1 MKKKF
6 AKHAH
11 LMRALSKCLMIMK
24 AVWIIIMASVLQV
37 SAGTNA
43 TYSQSVKMN
52 LHLDK
57 ADLEVV
63 IWTMKKQSE
72 FNFFYSTDEVKS
84 VKGLNVE
91 MKNVTAE
98 DVLDFCLSGTDLT
111 YEVVHKAIII
121 KKVDISAPSVLNSS
135 PTTGIAEQKKE
146 LTGTVRD
153 EKGVPIPGATV
164 LVKGTTIG
172 ITSDYEG
179 KYSLIV
185 PTTAK
190 ILVISFVGMLSKEI
204 PIGNSNVYN
213 VTLVESAVGIEEVVV
228 VGYGVQKKESVVGAV
243 SQIGSESLM
252 RAGSSNVTNALAGKM
267 SGVLTMQQAGE
278 PGSNSSEIVIRG
290 VSSWNGSQPL
300 VLVDG
305 VERDFNGLDPNE
317 IASISVLKDAS
328 ATAVFGAKG
337 ANGVIIVT
345 TKRGKIG
352 APVMSFSAAYGMQK
366 ATRIPQFI
374 DSYTTMSGLNMGLK
388 NGGQFDKLIP
398 QSVLNEYKNPSSP
411 LKALQYPNVD
421 WFEEMTLPFSPTID
435 ANFNISGGTKFVK
448 YFGTLGYYN
457 ENTFFVGYKNG
468 YQDTRYKYD
477 RFNYRTNLDFNL
489 SPTTTLSFNIGGETG
504 IKNQPKESPWRSIY
518 ATTPASFPP
527 FYPEWLLSDKVN
539 GIPDPDY
546 PDASGRRLALKQ
558 NGFTTNPYTYLARGN
573 FNKYLSSKLF
583 TDIVLDQK
591 LDFIVKG
598 LSFKG
603 KVAFSTYYNT
613 RTLYSDNSAQE
624 FPEYKI
630 NWADVGKPGVN
641 PWYRNGQSGYYT
653 WDLVPL
659 DINVGG
665 LESGYYRDLY
675 YEGSLNYDAKFGNHN
690 VSALALFN
698 RQKKEYETDFA
709 FKNEALVGRATYD
722 YSHKYLLEVNI
733 GYTGSERFAPGNKFG
748 FFPSGAFGWV
758 ISEERFFKEAVP
770 FVSKLKVRYSD
781 GKVGSD
787 NAAARWLFM
796 SNYYTDPRGYI
807 KEDPAA
813 NPVAQWE
820 EARKKD
826 VGLEIGFLK
835 NDLMINIDFF
845 DEYRTNMLLQPRIPM
860 MVGNSFKDQNLGSM
874 KKHGFDL
881 EIEYKKSFSPIF
893 SYFLKG
899 IFGFNENRIVYKD
912 DPKYAPEYAK
922 EAGKPLGAQ
931 ITGAQVI
938 GSGYFTSID
947 DIHTSTSPIPVG
959 SLNVGDYKF
968 LDYYADGKISILD
981 RYPIPGSTYPPITY
995 SLGGGFSYKN
1005 FDFNFNF
1012 QGNQG
1017 KYVAFN
1023 QAYEVEFPNG
1033 NYRIHASQ
1041 LDYWTP
1047 TNPDANHSTLHFVGD
1062 ANLPNLVWGGGSSY
1076 YSGYETA
1083 IQDRLWRKADYI
1095 RLKEVYIG
1103 YNFKPE
1109 FLKRAIG
1116 ITNLTTY
1123 VTGNNLWTLTN
1134 LIEGDPE
1141 RKDFTQGFYP
1151 QMSSIKFGLKV
1162 GF

>member
-6 AKHAH
+6 AKHSH
-11 LMRALSKCLMIMK
+11 LVRALSKCLRIMK
-24 AVWIIIMASVLQV
+24 VVWIIIMASVLQV
-37 SAGTNA
+37 SAGTNV

-57 ADLEVV
+57 ADLELV
-63 IWTMKKQSE
+63 IWTMKKQSQ
-72 FNFFYSTDEVKS
+72 FNFFYSTDEVRS
-84 VKGLNVE
+84 VKGLDVE
-91 MKNVTAE
+91 MKDVTAE

-121 KKVDISAPSVLNSS
+121 KKVEVLDPLALSGL
-135 PTTGIAEQKKE
+135 PTTGTAEQKKE
-146 LTGTVRD
+146 LSGIVRD

-179 KYSLIV
+179 KYSLVV
-185 PTTAK
+185 PNTAK
-190 ILVISFVGMLSKEI
+190 VLVISFVGMLTKEI
-204 PIGNSNVYN
+204 PIGNSSVYN
-213 VTLVESAVGIEEVVV
+213 ITLAESAVGIDEVVV

-243 SQIGSESLM
+243 VQIGSESLM
-252 RAGSSNVTNALAGKM
+252 RSGNSNVTNALAGKM

-278 PGSNSSEIVIRG
+278 PGANSSEIVIRG

-305 VERDFNGLDPNE
+305 VERSFTDLDPNE
-317 IASISVLKDAS
+317 VGSISVLKDAS

-345 TKRGKIG
+345 TKRGNLG
-352 APVMSFSAAYGMQK
+352 APVMNFSASYGMQK

-374 DSYTTMSGLNMGLK
+374 DSYTTMSALNMGLM
-388 NGGQFDKLIP
+388 NGAQFDKLIP
-398 QSVLNEYKNPSSP
+398 QSDLNQYQNPSSP

-421 WFEEMTLPFSPTID
+421 WFKEMTLPFSPTID

-457 ENTFFVGYKNG
+457 EQTLFVGYKNG

-489 SPTTTLSFNIGGETG
+489 TPTSTLSFNIGGETG
-504 IKNQPKESPWRSIY
+504 IKNQPTTSPWRSLY
-518 ATTPASFPP
+518 ATTPASFPASWP
-527 FYPEWLLSDKVN
+527 AWLLDDKVN
-539 GIPDPDY
+539 GIPDIDY
-546 PDASGRRLALKQ
+546 PDATGERLALKL
-558 NGFTTNPYTYLARGN
+558 NGFTTNPYTQLTQGN
-573 FNKYLSSKLF
+573 FNKYLNSTLF
-583 TDIVLDQK
+583 TDIVFDQK
-591 LDFIVKG
+591 LDFITKG

-613 RTLYSDNSAQE
+613 RTLYADYTR
-624 FPEYKI
+624 PEYKI

-641 PWYRNGQSGYYT
+641 PWYRNGQTGYYKYN
-653 WDLVPL
+653 LNPL

-665 LESGYYRDLY
+665 MESGYYRDLY
-675 YEGSLNYDAKFGNHN
+675 YEGSVNYANTFGNHS

-698 RQKKEYETDFA
+698 RQKKQKDTDYA

-733 GYTGSERFAPGNKFG
+733 GYTGSERFAPGKKFG

-758 ISEERFFKEAVP
+758 VSEERFFKSAVP
-770 FVSKLKVRYSD
+770 FVSKLKLRYSD
-781 GKVGSD
+781 GIVGSD
-787 NAAARWLFM
+787 NASARWLFL
-796 SNYYTDPRGYI
+796 SNYYTDSRGYI

-820 EARKKD
+820 NARKKD
-826 VGLEIGFLK
+826 LGLELGLLN
-835 NDLMINIDFF
+835 NDLMINVDFF
-845 DEYRTNMLLQPRIPM
+845 DEYRTNMLLPPRIPFT
-860 MVGNSFKDQNLGSM
+860 VGNSFKDQNLGSM

-881 EIEYKKSFSPIF
+881 DIEYNRKLTDNMSF
-893 SYFLKG
+893 YVKG
-899 IFGFNENRIVYKD
+899 IFGFNENRIIYKD
-912 DPKYAPEYAK
+912 DPKYAPDYAK
-922 EAGKPLGAQ
+922 EEGKALGAQ
-931 ITGAQVI
+931 IRGAQLI
-938 GSGYFTSID
+938 GSGYFTSVD
-947 DIHTSTSPIPVG
+947 DIHITTAPIPVG
-959 SLNVGDYKF
+959 ALNVGDYKF
-968 LDYYADGKISILD
+968 LDYYADGKISIRD
-981 RYPIPGSTYPPITY
+981 RYPIPGSMYPPITF
-995 SLGGGFSYKN
+995 SLGGGFSFKN
-1005 FDFNFNF
+1005 FDFNFNL

-1023 QAYEVEFPNG
+1023 QAYEIEFPNG

-1047 TNPDANHSTLHFVGD
+1047 TNPDANHSTIHFVGD

-1076 YSGYETA
+1076 FGGYETA
-1083 IQDRLWRKADYI
+1083 IQDRLWRKADYL
-1095 RLKEVYIG
+1095 RLKEIYFG
-1103 YNFKPE
+1103 YNFKPG

-1116 ITNLTTY
+1116 ITNMTTY
-1123 VTGNNLWTLTN
+1123 ITGNNLWTLTN

-1151 QMSSIKFGLKV
+1151 QLSSIKFGLKI